1 MKATGGVAAVEIE
14 FSGDIRVSIAAS
26 VPAALARAVIK
37 ALVER

>member
-14 FSGDIRVSIAAS
+14 FSRDVRVRIAPTAPIELATSI
-26 VPAALARAVIK
+26 IK